1 MPRPEELLRRVDRWM
16 FAAEDGRRLASIRIG
31 LCCVLALRL
40 ATTDYRSVAA
50 QPAALFQPIWY
61 MKLLGRMPSQGVA
74 GGLQICGFVAA
85 LCAAAGLASRVNL
98 SLALV
103 CSLVLDGMLNSTGR
117 VIVGDALLTL
127 CLLIL
132 LAAGRAA
139 SDAWTVGD
147 GRRRSGPGAGA
158 CPVDVPGTWDS
169 ARYGWPIRTA
179 KVTIA
184 LSFFFAGFQKLRY
197 SGLAWVTSDNLR
209 LILYSSSDRY
219 ARPNAVALLVASR
232 PWLAHG
238 CAAATL
244 LLELSFPLAL
254 FVRRARWALVV
265 GVVAMHEFIRLAL
278 GLDYSAQA
286 LTVLVVFVDW
296 PVVVAWLGS
305 RLRRD
310 TATASTLALSGP
322 QN

>member
-1 MPRPEELLRRVDRWM
+1 
-16 FAAEDGRRLASIRIG
+16 
-31 LCCVLALRL
+31 
-40 ATTDYRSVAA
+40 
-50 QPAALFQPIWY
+50 
-61 MKLLGRMPSQGVA
+61 
-74 GGLQICGFVAA
+74 
-85 LCAAAGLASRVNL
+85 
-98 SLALV
+98 
-103 CSLVLDGMLNSTGR
+103 
-117 VIVGDALLTL
+117 
-127 CLLIL
+127 
-132 LAAGRAA
+132 
-139 SDAWTVGD
+139 
-147 GRRRSGPGAGA
+147 
-158 CPVDVPGTWDS
+158 
-169 ARYGWPIRTA
+169 
-179 KVTIA
+179 
-184 LSFFFAGFQKLRY
+184 
-197 SGLAWVTSDNLR
+197 VTSDNLR

>member
-74 GGLQICGFVAA
+74 GSLQICGFVAA

-147 GRRRSGPGAGA
+147 GRRSSGPGTGKS
-158 CPVDVPGTWDS
+158 PVRVPGTWDS

-179 KVTIA
+179 
-184 LSFFFAGFQKLRY
+184 
-197 SGLAWVTSDNLR
+197 
-209 LILYSSSDRY
+209 
-219 ARPNAVALLVASR
+219 
-232 PWLAHG
+232 
-238 CAAATL
+238 
-244 LLELSFPLAL
+244 
-254 FVRRARWALVV
+254 
-265 GVVAMHEFIRLAL
+265 
-278 GLDYSAQA
+278 
-286 LTVLVVFVDW
+286 
-296 PVVVAWLGS
+296 
-305 RLRRD
+305 
-310 TATASTLALSGP
+310 
-322 QN
+322 